1 MPQGDYTSS
10 VFINCPFD
18 QEYLPIFHAIVFAIF
33 DCGYIARSTLE
44 IDDGSEVRI
53 DKIARI
59 ISECKYGIHDISRTE
74 LSKDTNL
81 PRFNMPLELG
91 IFLGAKRFGN
101 GRQKKKVCLLLD
113 KDPHRYQIFI
123 SDISGQDI
131 QSHNNDDTE
140 AIKMIRNWIRNAS
153 QRLTILG
160 GKEIAKRYRIF
171 RAELP
176 DLCKSLGLTVD
187 ELIFND
193 YTAIVSKWL
202 ISNPPGPTS
211 II

>member
-1 MPQGDYTSS
+1 MPQSDYTSS

-18 QEYLPIFHAIVFAIF
+18 QEYLPIFHAIVFAVF
-33 DCGYIARSTLE
+33 DCGYIARSALE
-44 IDDGSEVRI
+44 IDNGSEVRI

-91 IFLGAKRFGN
+91 MFLGAKRFGN
-101 GRQKKKVCLLLD
+101 AQQKKKVCLLLD

-131 QSHNNDDTE
+131 CSHNNDDTE
-140 AIKMIRNWIRNAS
+140 AIKLIRNWIRNAS

-160 GKEIAKRYRIF
+160 GIEIAKRYRIF

-202 ISNPPGPTS
+202 ISNPPEDLPQ
-211 II
+211 